1 MIPKIIQNSMRHFTA
16 TAAVILSL
24 ACMFSCKKEK
34 GGGDTL
40 EKIYF
45 VDPASASMVLTQGQ
59 TGYIMYA
66 TVPESAA
73 ATAVMEWS
81 SSDTNIAE
89 VFNGQVTAIAPGNT
103 VITVKCGNVSATL
116 DVQVVPIPVTSFN
129 VPKSMNAY
137 MDMPTPIKLT
147 VEPAEAN
154 AASLEWKSD
163 NPEIA
168 EVVIESGKAFVNAKK
183 EGGCKITV
191 TPYNN
196 SEASQQIAVTVYPA
210 IFKLM
215 RRSISGESGYVEIL
229 NDDSFDIT
237 DIGMPTYEGM
247 RYIEMIR
254 LDGGELLDSSVEVNN
269 ENSGIV
275 SITKHKRSES
285 KIILNAEE
293 KSEVGATKIS
303 VSLKDDDNVYTK
315 TFTITRQKHDFT
327 SDTKI
332 CRIYTETPVNDVE
345 EMAREAI
352 LAVQMFPAV
361 NAVWTSS
368 NESVAKVAP
377 LTVDGTGFSPM
388 AEIRTFGEY
397 GSAEITATDESG
409 EHTRKFTVRVSKAS
423 FPAGTK
429 ICIRVDGHIEPVGE
443 STTIRASY
451 DGRNDEAFGL
461 MDASGNYLSTFTNF
475 KWTIESPSCECSLT
489 PVGASGVVIAPISTT
504 TFSGSK
510 TATLVCTDDAGNRL
524 THKIFIDS
532 PNAFR
537 GVENLRVTV
546 DGKSY
551 TGNAKVDI
559 GKTATIDIAKLT
571 YGSSYDGLKWENVGV
586 LGSVYGRTKLNNNS
600 SGSLMSIEFT
610 PNRKMEAM
618 PISVEDEIG
627 QVRKIYISSAKFHFP
642 DGAKLYYSY
651 TAVNPTNSGWKEATS
666 GVLLRPNISTN
677 IKIATSETGAPVVDK
692 AYYYQVW
699 ASAIEKSKKN
709 QYVNEFSPLYNED
722 YNVFSVF
729 VNGYPPRD
737 DAPEPYGITVKD
749 DYGTSLY
756 NQFYIHELVKFDS
769 STEFFVWASL
779 GGAGRGY
786 SVKYDKG
793 KDKRLY
799 VDVDPP
805 SSGKI
810 PEVRITWT
818 LSYNAGYYIFPEAR
832 ITNSVGEQSEYSMYH
847 VRQVKFNPV
856 SSTAS
861 SPTKVVLFDDYGN
874 TKTIYISYNI
884 KN

>member
-1 MIPKIIQNSMRHFTA
+1 MRRFTS
-16 TAAVILSL
+16 AVAVLLSL
-24 ACMFSCKKEK
+24 ACAFSCKKEK
-34 GGGDTL
+34 GGGDAL

-45 VDPASASMVLTQGQ
+45 VDPASASMVLSQGQ

-116 DVQVVPIPVTSFN
+116 DVQVVPIPVTSFS

-137 MDMPTPIKLT
+137 MDMPTLIKLT

-215 RRSISGESGYVEIL
+215 RRSISGESSYVEIL

-237 DIGMPTYEGM
+237 DVGMPYEGI
-247 RYIEMIR
+247 RCIEMIR
-254 LDGGELLDSSVEVNN
+254 LDGDKLLESSVEVNN

-275 SITKHKRSES
+275 SITKRQRSES
-285 KIILNAEE
+285 KVLLNVEE
-293 KSEVGATKIS
+293 KSEVGATKVS
-303 VSLKDDDNVYTK
+303 VSLKEDDNVYTK

-345 EMAREAI
+345 EMARNATME
-352 LAVQMFPAV
+352 VQMFPAV

-377 LTVDGTGFSPM
+377 LTSDGTGFSPM

-409 EHTRKFTVRVSKAS
+409 EHTRKFTVKVSKAS

-429 ICIRVDGHIEPVGE
+429 ICIRVNGKLEPVGE

-451 DGRNDEAFGL
+451 DGRNDAGFGL

-475 KWTIESPSCECSLT
+475 KWTIESPSCECSLS
-489 PVGASGVVIAPISTT
+489 PVGASGVIVAPISTT
-504 TFSGSK
+504 AFSGSK

-524 THKIFIDS
+524 THKIFIAS
-532 PNAFR
+532 PNAFS
-537 GVENLRVTV
+537 GVHNLRVTV

-551 TGNAKVDI
+551 TSNAKVDI
-559 GKTATIDIAKLT
+559 GKTATIDIAKMKYT
-571 YGSSYDGLKWENVGV
+571 SDYDGLKWQNVGV
-586 LGSVYGRTKLNNNS
+586 LGGVYGTTKLNNNS

-642 DGAKLYYSY
+642 EGAKLYYSY
-651 TAVNPTNSGWKEATS
+651 GNVDPTGGYWAE
-666 GVLLRPNISTN
+666 VLDGMPLKNYEGTCL
-677 IKIATSETGAPVVDK
+677 KIATSAAGKPIVDK
-692 AYYYQVW
+692 AYWDQIW
-699 ASAIEKSKKN
+699 ASAIEKSKNNSYVYEFGDIMINSLKPENVFAIFTKQYPAKN
-709 QYVNEFSPLYNED
+709 QEY
-722 YNVFSVF
+722 
-729 VNGYPPRD
+729 
-737 DAPEPYGITVKD
+737 EPYSIEVKD
-749 DYGTSLY
+749 DYGTAISAR
-756 NQFYIHELVKFDS
+756 FYIREWVKFDS
-769 STEFFVWASL
+769 DTRFEIGKKNGNLFIDYNNGSSESIKIPKSELFSDGSIFVRMKF
-779 GGAGRGY
+779 GN
-786 SVKYDKG
+786 V
-793 KDKRLY
+793 LY
-799 VDVDPP
+799 RFPRIIVTNSAKQGNPHEYYLYHEIFIREYP
-805 SSGKI
+805 TSSG
-810 PEVRITWT
+810 PGTR
-818 LSYNAGYYIFPEAR
+818 LIF
-832 ITNSVGEQSEYSMYH
+832 S
-847 VRQVKFNPV
+847 
-856 SSTAS
+856 
-861 SPTKVVLFDDYGN
+861 DDFGN
-874 TKTIYISYNI
+874 MKTFTFTTY
-884 KN
+884 

>member
-1 MIPKIIQNSMRHFTA
+1 MIPKIIQNPMRRF
-16 TAAVILSL
+16 TAAVAVLLSL
-24 ACMFSCKKEK
+24 ACAFSCKKEK

-45 VDPASASMVLTQGQ
+45 VDPASASMVLSQGQ

-116 DVQVVPIPVTSFN
+116 DVQVVPIPVTSFS

-147 VEPAEAN
+147 VQPAEAN

-196 SEASQQIAVTVYPA
+196 SEASQQISVTVYPA

-215 RRSISGESGYVEIL
+215 RQSISGESGYVEIL

-275 SITKHKRSES
+275 SITKSKRSES
-285 KIILNAEE
+285 KILLNAEE
-293 KSEVGATKIS
+293 KSEVGATKVS
-303 VSLKDDDNVYTK
+303 VSLKEDDNVYTK

-352 LAVQMFPAV
+352 LAVQMLPAV

-377 LTVDGTGFSPM
+377 LTSDGTGFSPM

-409 EHTRKFTVRVSKAS
+409 EHTRKFTVKVSKAS

-429 ICIRVDGHIEPVGE
+429 IGIRVNGKIEPVGE
-443 STTIRASY
+443 STKIRASY

-475 KWTIESPSCECSLT
+475 KWTIESPSCECRLAT
-489 PVGASGVVIAPISTT
+489 VGASGVVVTPISTT

-510 TATLVCTDDAGNRL
+510 TATLVCTDDAGNQL
-524 THKIFIDS
+524 KHNIIIYS
-532 PNAFR
+532 PIAFGRNALGAKVNSEMFY
-537 GVENLRVTV
+537 E
-546 DGKSY
+546 D
-551 TGNAKVDI
+551 AKVDI
-559 GKTATIDIAKLT
+559 GNKAVVALYGNKKVPVTLAGVKWSGLEKLNS
-571 YGSSYDGLKWENVGV
+571 YGSVNISTNSTNTISYF
-586 LGSVYGRTKLNNNS
+586 
-600 SGSLMSIEFT
+600 EFT
-610 PNRKMEAM
+610 PNQKMESVT
-618 PISVEDEIG
+618 ITVEDEIG
-627 QVRKIYISSAKFHFP
+627 QEQTLRIQSAAFHFP
-642 DGAKLYYSY
+642 KGAKLYYSY
-651 TAVNPTNSGWKEATS
+651 GNVDPTGGYWAE
-666 GVLLRPNISTN
+666 VLDGMPLKNDAGTYL
-677 IKIATSETGAPVVDK
+677 KIATSAEGKPIVDK
-692 AYYYQVW
+692 AYWDQIW
-699 ASAIEKSKKN
+699 ASAIEKSKN
-709 QYVNEFSPLYNED
+709 HSYIGEFD
-722 YNVFSVF
+722 DIRINVLRPWNIFGVF
-729 VNGYPPRD
+729 TKKYPTKYQE
-737 DAPEPYGITVKD
+737 PEYYSIEAKD
-749 DYGTSLY
+749 DYGTALSAG
-756 NQFYIHELVKFDS
+756 FYIREWVKFDS
-769 STEFFVWASL
+769 DTRFEIGKNKGNLFIDYNNGSSESIRIPKSELFSDGSIFV
-779 GGAGRGY
+779 R
-786 SVKYDKG
+786 VKFG
-793 KDKRLY
+793 NVLY
-799 VDVDPP
+799 RFPRIIVTNSAKPDNPHEYYLYHEKFIREYP
-805 SSGKI
+805 TSSSGSGT
-810 PEVRITWT
+810 R
-818 LSYNAGYYIFPEAR
+818 LIFSDDFGNMKTFTFT
-832 ITNSVGEQSEYSMYH
+832 TN
-847 VRQVKFNPV
+847 
-856 SSTAS
+856 
-861 SPTKVVLFDDYGN
+861 
-874 TKTIYISYNI
+874 
-884 KN
+884 

>member
-1 MIPKIIQNSMRHFTA
+1 MIPKIIQNPMRRF
-16 TAAVILSL
+16 TAAVAVLLSL
-24 ACMFSCKKEK
+24 ACAFSCKKEK

-116 DVQVVPIPVTSFN
+116 DVQVVPIPVTSFS

-137 MDMPTPIKLT
+137 MDMPTPVKLT

-183 EGGCKITV
+183 EGRCKITV

-196 SEASQQIAVTVYPA
+196 SEASQQISVTVYPA

-215 RRSISGESGYVEIL
+215 RKSISDESGYVEIL

-237 DIGMPTYEGM
+237 DIGMPTYEGI
-247 RYIEMIR
+247 RCIEMIR
-254 LDGGELLDSSVEVNN
+254 LDGSELLDSSVEVNN

-275 SITKHKRSES
+275 SITKYKRSES
-285 KIILNAEE
+285 KILLNAEE
-293 KSEVGATKIS
+293 KSEVGATKVS
-303 VSLKDDDNVYTK
+303 VSLKEDDNVYTK

-345 EMAREAI
+345 EMAREAM
-352 LAVQMFPAV
+352 LEVQMFPAV
-361 NAVWTSS
+361 NAFWTSS
-368 NESVAKVAP
+368 NESVAKVVP

-429 ICIRVDGHIEPVGE
+429 ICIRVGGKIEPVGE

-461 MDASGNYLSTFTNF
+461 MDASGNYLTTFTNF
-475 KWTIESPSCECSLT
+475 KWTIESPSCECRLS
-489 PVGASGVVIAPISTT
+489 PVGASGVVVAPISTT

-532 PNAFR
+532 PNAFS
-537 GVENLRVTV
+537 GVHNLRVTV

-551 TGNAKVDI
+551 TSTAKVDI

-571 YGSSYDGLKWENVGV
+571 FDSSYDGLKWENVGV
-586 LGSVYGRTKLNNNS
+586 LGSVYGTTKLNNNS
-600 SGSLMSIEFT
+600 SGSLQSIEFT

-627 QVRKIYISSAKFHFP
+627 QVRKIYITSAEFQFP
-642 DGAKLYYSY
+642 EGAK
-651 TAVNPTNSGWKEATS
+651 
-666 GVLLRPNISTN
+666 
-677 IKIATSETGAPVVDK
+677 
-692 AYYYQVW
+692 
-699 ASAIEKSKKN
+699 
-709 QYVNEFSPLYNED
+709 
-722 YNVFSVF
+722 
-729 VNGYPPRD
+729 
-737 DAPEPYGITVKD
+737 
-749 DYGTSLY
+749 
-756 NQFYIHELVKFDS
+756 
-769 STEFFVWASL
+769 
-779 GGAGRGY
+779 
-786 SVKYDKG
+786 
-793 KDKRLY
+793 
-799 VDVDPP
+799 
-805 SSGKI
+805 
-810 PEVRITWT
+810 
-818 LSYNAGYYIFPEAR
+818 
-832 ITNSVGEQSEYSMYH
+832 
-847 VRQVKFNPV
+847 
-856 SSTAS
+856 
-861 SPTKVVLFDDYGN
+861 
-874 TKTIYISYNI
+874 IYISYNKSTWNTSDDCVFFNNGSTYFRVGTSATDFVKSGSPVKWSFVKTYPKSNYNSTFRALPSGDASIYALSPTSYPKDYDDDDYTLVAKDAYGTEVSERFKVKKFMNFNDDIWFRVSYYVNEPYYDENGAYHSSKMKSSKYKFESGIDKYLTLPKNLSSYDAIVDCCPYENGYGNAVYINRAEISDFKNGSISTRTEKPAFRPTVTTISEQYARVTLYDDYGNKKAFYI
-884 KN
+884 KRK

>member
-1 MIPKIIQNSMRHFTA
+1 
-16 TAAVILSL
+16 
-24 ACMFSCKKEK
+24 
-34 GGGDTL
+34 
-40 EKIYF
+40 
-45 VDPASASMVLTQGQ
+45 
-59 TGYIMYA
+59 MYA

-116 DVQVVPIPVTSFN
+116 DVQVVPIPVTSFS

-137 MDMPTPIKLT
+137 MDMPTPVKLT
-147 VEPAEAN
+147 LEPEEAN
-154 AASLEWKSD
+154 AASLLWESD

-183 EGGCKITV
+183 EGGCKISV
-191 TPYNN
+191 TPYN
-196 SEASQQIAVTVYPA
+196 SSDASQKIEVTVYPA

-215 RRSISGESGYVEIL
+215 RRSISDESGYVEIL

-293 KSEVGATKIS
+293 KSEVGATKVS
-303 VSLKDDDNVYTK
+303 VSLKEDDNVYTK

-409 EHTRKFTVRVSKAS
+409 EHTRKFTVKVSKAS

-429 ICIRVDGHIEPVGE
+429 ICIRVGGKIEPVGE

-475 KWTIESPSCECSLT
+475 KWTIESPSCECRLT
-489 PVGASGVVIAPISTT
+489 RVGASGVVVAPISTT

-532 PNAFR
+532 PNAFS
-537 GVENLRVTV
+537 GVHNLRVTV

-551 TGNAKVDI
+551 TSNAKVDI

-571 YGSSYDGLKWENVGV
+571 FDSSYDGLKWENVGV
-586 LGSVYGRTKLNNNS
+586 LGSVYGTTKLNNNS

-627 QVRKIYISSAKFHFP
+627 QVRKIYISSGAFQFP
-642 DGAKLYYSY
+642 EGAK
-651 TAVNPTNSGWKEATS
+651 
-666 GVLLRPNISTN
+666 
-677 IKIATSETGAPVVDK
+677 
-692 AYYYQVW
+692 
-699 ASAIEKSKKN
+699 
-709 QYVNEFSPLYNED
+709 
-722 YNVFSVF
+722 
-729 VNGYPPRD
+729 
-737 DAPEPYGITVKD
+737 
-749 DYGTSLY
+749 
-756 NQFYIHELVKFDS
+756 
-769 STEFFVWASL
+769 
-779 GGAGRGY
+779 
-786 SVKYDKG
+786 
-793 KDKRLY
+793 
-799 VDVDPP
+799 
-805 SSGKI
+805 
-810 PEVRITWT
+810 
-818 LSYNAGYYIFPEAR
+818 
-832 ITNSVGEQSEYSMYH
+832 
-847 VRQVKFNPV
+847 
-856 SSTAS
+856 
-861 SPTKVVLFDDYGN
+861 
-874 TKTIYISYNI
+874 IYISYNKSTWNTSNDCVFFNNGSTYFRVGTSATDFVKSGLPVEWSLVQTYPNSNYGSKLRVLPSEDASQYVLSPVAYADDYKADDYILIAKDAYGTEVRSGFKVKKFMNFNNAVWPRLKYYDNGAQKTVTLTYSFDSGKDVYVTLPAKATNLVVLECSPYENGNTVYVNRAEIIDFKNGSVGMRIRTKKPAFSEEVTI
-884 KN
+884 KSGEYARITFYDDYENKKAFYIKKK

>member
-1 MIPKIIQNSMRHFTA
+1 MIPKIIQNPMRHFTA
-16 TAAVILSL
+16 AVAVLLSL
-24 ACMFSCKKEK
+24 SCAFSCKKEK

-45 VDPASASMVLTQGQ
+45 VDPASASMVLSQGQ

-116 DVQVVPIPVTSFN
+116 DVQVVPIPVTSFS

-137 MDMPTPIKLT
+137 LDMPTPIKLT
-147 VEPAEAN
+147 VEPAKAN

-196 SEASQQIAVTVYPA
+196 SDASQQISVTVYPA

-215 RRSISGESGYVEIL
+215 RRSISGESSYVEIL

-237 DIGMPTYEGM
+237 DIGMPYEGI
-247 RYIEMIR
+247 RCIEMIR
-254 LDGGELLDSSVEVNN
+254 LDGDKLLESSVEVNN

-275 SITKHKRSES
+275 SITKRQRSES
-285 KIILNAEE
+285 KVLLNVEE
-293 KSEVGATKIS
+293 KSEVGATKVS
-303 VSLKDDDNVYTK
+303 VSLKEDDNVYTK

-345 EMAREAI
+345 EMARNATME
-352 LAVQMFPAV
+352 VQMFPAV

-368 NESVAKVAP
+368 NESVAKVVPA
-377 LTVDGTGFSPM
+377 TSDGTGFSPM
-388 AEIRTFGEY
+388 AEIRTFDEY

-409 EHTRKFTVRVSKAS
+409 EHTRKFTVKVSKAS
-423 FPAGTK
+423 FPTGTK
-429 ICIRVDGHIEPVGE
+429 IGIRVGGKIEPVGE

-451 DGRNDEAFGL
+451 DGRNDAGFGL
-461 MDASGNYLSTFTNF
+461 MDASGNYLTTFTNF

-489 PVGASGVVIAPISTT
+489 PVGASGVVVTPISTT

-532 PNAFR
+532 PNAFS
-537 GVENLRVTV
+537 GVQNLRVTV

-551 TGNAKVDI
+551 TSNAKVDI

-571 YGSSYDGLKWENVGV
+571 VDSSYDGLKWENVGV
-586 LGSVYGRTKLNNNS
+586 LGSVYGTTKLNNNS

-627 QVRKIYISSAKFHFP
+627 QVRKIYISSAEFQFP
-642 DGAKLYYSY
+642 EGAKIYISYYKSTWSTSDDCLFFNNGNTYFRVGTSATDFVKSGSPVKWSCVKTYPKLNYSSTLRALPGGDASIYALSPTSY
-651 TAVNPTNSGWKEATS
+651 
-666 GVLLRPNISTN
+666 PN
-677 IKIATSETGAPVVDK
+677 
-692 AYYYQVW
+692 
-699 ASAIEKSKKN
+699 
-709 QYVNEFSPLYNED
+709 D
-722 YNVFSVF
+722 YRTDEYTLVAK
-729 VNGYPPRD
+729 
-737 DAPEPYGITVKD
+737 DA
-749 DYGTSLY
+749 YGTEIESR
-756 NQFYIHELVKFDS
+756 FKVKKFMNFNDGIWFRLS
-769 STEFFVWASL
+769 YYVPGSQ
-779 GGAGRGY
+779 GAVAKGWNY
-786 SVKYDKG
+786 KFESG
-793 KDKRLY
+793 KDTYVTLPKGAYNY
-799 VDVDPP
+799 VDMDCCPYEYGNCVYVSRAEIIDFENGSVGTRTIKPALGAKATTI
-805 SSGKI
+805 S
-810 PEVRITWT
+810 EQ
-818 LSYNAGYYIFPEAR
+818 YAR
-832 ITNSVGEQSEYSMYH
+832 ITLY
-847 VRQVKFNPV
+847 
-856 SSTAS
+856 
-861 SPTKVVLFDDYGN
+861 DDYGN
-874 TKTIYISYNI
+874 KKAFYI
-884 KN
+884 KNK

>member
-1 MIPKIIQNSMRHFTA
+1 MIPKIIQNPMRRF
-16 TAAVILSL
+16 TAAVAVLLSL
-24 ACMFSCKKEK
+24 ACAFSCKKEK

-45 VDPASASMVLTQGQ
+45 VDPASASMVLSQGQ

-116 DVQVVPIPVTSFN
+116 DVQVVPIPVTNFS

-196 SEASQQIAVTVYPA
+196 SEASQQISVTVYPA

-215 RRSISGESGYVEIL
+215 RRSISGESSYVEIL

-237 DIGMPTYEGM
+237 DIGMPYEGI
-247 RYIEMIR
+247 RCIEMIR
-254 LDGGELLDSSVEVNN
+254 LDGSELLESSVEVNN

-275 SITKHKRSES
+275 SITKRQRSES
-285 KIILNAEE
+285 KVLLNVEE
-293 KSEVGATKIS
+293 KSEVGATKVS
-303 VSLKDDDNVYTK
+303 VSLKEDDNVYTK

-345 EMAREAI
+345 EMARNATME
-352 LAVQMFPAV
+352 VQMFPAV

-368 NESVAKVAP
+368 NESVAKVVPA
-377 LTVDGTGFSPM
+377 TSDGTGFSPM
-388 AEIRTFGEY
+388 AEIRTFDEY

-409 EHTRKFTVRVSKAS
+409 EHTRKFTVKVSKAS

-429 ICIRVDGHIEPVGE
+429 IGTRVGGKLVPVGE
-443 STTIRASY
+443 STTLRASY
-451 DGRNDEAFGL
+451 DGRNDAGFGL

-489 PVGASGVVIAPISTT
+489 PVGASGVIVAPISTT

-532 PNAFR
+532 PNAFS
-537 GVENLRVTV
+537 GVHNLRVTV

-551 TGNAKVDI
+551 TSNAKVDI
-559 GKTATIDIAKLT
+559 GKTATIDIAKFT
-571 YGSSYDGLKWENVGV
+571 FDSSYDGLKWENVGV
-586 LGSVYGRTKLNNNS
+586 LGSVYGTTKLNNNS

-627 QVRKIYISSAKFHFP
+627 QVKKIYISSAKFQFP
-642 DGAKLYYSY
+642 EGAKLYYSY
-651 TAVNPTNSGWKEATS
+651 GNVDPTGGYWAE
-666 GVLLRPNISTN
+666 VLDGMPLKNYEGTCL
-677 IKIATSETGAPVVDK
+677 KIATSAAGKPIVDK
-692 AYYYQVW
+692 AYWDQIW
-699 ASAIEKSKKN
+699 ASAIEKSKNNSYVYEFGATMINALKPENVFAIFTKQYPAKN
-709 QYVNEFSPLYNED
+709 QEY
-722 YNVFSVF
+722 
-729 VNGYPPRD
+729 
-737 DAPEPYGITVKD
+737 EPYSIEVKD
-749 DYGTSLY
+749 DYGTAISAR
-756 NQFYIHELVKFDS
+756 FYIREWVKFDS
-769 STEFFVWASL
+769 DTRFEIGKKNGNLFIDYNNGNSESIKIPKSELFSDGSIFVRMKF
-779 GGAGRGY
+779 GN
-786 SVKYDKG
+786 V
-793 KDKRLY
+793 LY
-799 VDVDPP
+799 RFPRIIVTNSAKPGNP
-805 SSGKI
+805 YEYYLYHETFIREYPTSSSGSGT
-810 PEVRITWT
+810 R
-818 LSYNAGYYIFPEAR
+818 LIFSDDFGNMKTFTFT
-832 ITNSVGEQSEYSMYH
+832 TN
-847 VRQVKFNPV
+847 
-856 SSTAS
+856 
-861 SPTKVVLFDDYGN
+861 
-874 TKTIYISYNI
+874 
-884 KN
+884 

>member
-1 MIPKIIQNSMRHFTA
+1 
-16 TAAVILSL
+16 
-24 ACMFSCKKEK
+24 
-34 GGGDTL
+34 
-40 EKIYF
+40 
-45 VDPASASMVLTQGQ
+45 MVLSQGQ

-103 VITVKCGNVSATL
+103 VITVRCGNVSATL
-116 DVQVVPIPVTSFN
+116 DVQVVPIPVTSFS

-147 VEPAEAN
+147 VEPAKAN

-183 EGGCKITV
+183 EGGCKISV

-196 SEASQQIAVTVYPA
+196 SDASQKIEVTVYPA

-237 DIGMPTYEGM
+237 DIGMPTYEGI
-247 RYIEMIR
+247 RCIEMIR
-254 LDGGELLDSSVEVNN
+254 LDGSSLLESSVEVNN

-275 SITKHKRSES
+275 SITKRQRSES
-285 KIILNAEE
+285 KVLLNVEE
-293 KSEVGATKIS
+293 KSEVGATKVS
-303 VSLKDDDNVYTK
+303 VSLKEDDNVYTK
-315 TFTITRQKHDFT
+315 SFTITRQKHDFT

-345 EMAREAI
+345 EMARNATME
-352 LAVQMFPAV
+352 VQMFPAV

-368 NESVAKVAP
+368 NESVAKVVP
-377 LTVDGTGFSPM
+377 TTSDGTGFSPM

-429 ICIRVDGHIEPVGE
+429 IGIRVNGKIEPVGE

-451 DGRNDEAFGL
+451 DGRNDEGFCL
-461 MDASGNYLSTFTNF
+461 MDASGNYLTTFTNF
-475 KWTIESPSCECSLT
+475 KWTIESPSCECRLAT
-489 PVGASGVVIAPISTT
+489 AGASGVVVTPISTT

-532 PNAFR
+532 PNAFS
-537 GVENLRVTV
+537 GVQNLRVTV

-551 TGNAKVDI
+551 TSNAKVDI

-571 YGSSYDGLKWENVGV
+571 VDSSYDGLKWENVGV
-586 LGSVYGRTKLNNNS
+586 LGSVYGTTKLNNNS

-627 QVRKIYISSAKFHFP
+627 QVKKIYISSAEFQFP
-642 DGAKLYYSY
+642 EGAKIYISYYKSTWSTSDDCLFFNNGNTYFRVGTSATDFVKSGSPVKWSCVKTYPKLNYSSTLRALPGGDASIYALSPTSY
-651 TAVNPTNSGWKEATS
+651 
-666 GVLLRPNISTN
+666 PN
-677 IKIATSETGAPVVDK
+677 
-692 AYYYQVW
+692 
-699 ASAIEKSKKN
+699 
-709 QYVNEFSPLYNED
+709 D
-722 YNVFSVF
+722 YRTDEYTLVAK
-729 VNGYPPRD
+729 
-737 DAPEPYGITVKD
+737 DA
-749 DYGTSLY
+749 YGTEIESR
-756 NQFYIHELVKFDS
+756 FKVKKFMNFNDGIWFRLS
-769 STEFFVWASL
+769 YYVPGSQ
-779 GGAGRGY
+779 GAVAKGWNY
-786 SVKYDKG
+786 KFESG
-793 KDKRLY
+793 KDTYVTLPKGAYNY
-799 VDVDPP
+799 VDMDCCPYEYGNCVYVSRAEIIDFENGSVGTRTIKPALGAKATTI
-805 SSGKI
+805 S
-810 PEVRITWT
+810 EQ
-818 LSYNAGYYIFPEAR
+818 YAR
-832 ITNSVGEQSEYSMYH
+832 ITLY
-847 VRQVKFNPV
+847 
-856 SSTAS
+856 
-861 SPTKVVLFDDYGN
+861 DDYGN
-874 TKTIYISYNI
+874 KKAFYI
-884 KN
+884 KNK

>member
-1 MIPKIIQNSMRHFTA
+1 MIPKIIQNPMRRF
-16 TAAVILSL
+16 TAAVAVLLSL
-24 ACMFSCKKEK
+24 ACAFSCKKEK
-34 GGGDTL
+34 GGGDAL

-45 VDPASASMVLTQGQ
+45 VDPASASMVLSQGQ

-116 DVQVVPIPVTSFN
+116 DVQVVPIPVTNFS

-196 SEASQQIAVTVYPA
+196 SEASQQISVTVYPA

-215 RRSISGESGYVEIL
+215 RRSISGESSYVEIL

-254 LDGGELLDSSVEVNN
+254 LDGGELLDSSVDVYN
-269 ENSGIV
+269 ENPGIV
-275 SITKHKRSES
+275 SITKSKRSES
-285 KIILNAEE
+285 KILLNAEE
-293 KSEVGATKIS
+293 KSEVGATKVS
-303 VSLKDDDNVYTK
+303 VSLKEDDNVYTK

-345 EMAREAI
+345 EMARNATMD
-352 LAVQMFPAV
+352 VQMFPAV

-368 NESVAKVAP
+368 NESVAKVVPA
-377 LTVDGTGFSPM
+377 TSDGTGFSPM
-388 AEIRTFGEY
+388 AEIQTFGEY

-429 ICIRVDGHIEPVGE
+429 ISTRVNNNYVPVGE

-451 DGRNDEAFGL
+451 DGRNAGGFGL
-461 MDASGNYLSTFTNF
+461 LEASGNPSTFSNI
-475 KWTIESPSCECSLT
+475 KWTIESPSCECRLT
-489 PVGASGVVIAPISTT
+489 QVGANGVIIRPISKT

-532 PNAFR
+532 PNAFS
-537 GVENLRVTV
+537 GVNNLRVTV

-551 TGNAKVDI
+551 TSNAKVDI

-571 YGSSYDGLKWENVGV
+571 FASSYDGLKWENVGV
-586 LGSVYGRTKLNNNS
+586 LGSVYGTTKLNNNS

-627 QVRKIYISSAKFHFP
+627 QVKKIYISSAKFHFP
-642 DGAKLYYSY
+642 EGAKLYYSY
-651 TAVNPTNSGWKEATS
+651 GNVDPTGGYWAE
-666 GVLLRPNISTN
+666 VLDGMPLKNDAGTYL
-677 IKIATSETGAPVVDK
+677 KIATSAEGKPIVDK
-692 AYYYQVW
+692 AYWDQIW
-699 ASAIEKSKKN
+699 ASAIEKSKNHSYIGEFDDIRINVLRPWNIFGLFTKKYPAKN
-709 QYVNEFSPLYNED
+709 QD
-722 YNVFSVF
+722 
-729 VNGYPPRD
+729 
-737 DAPEPYGITVKD
+737 PEPYSIEVKD
-749 DYGTSLY
+749 DYGTAISAR
-756 NQFYIHELVKFDS
+756 FYIREWVKFDS
-769 STEFFVWASL
+769 DTRFEIGKKNGNLFIDYNNGSSESIRIPKSDLFSDGSIFVRMKF
-779 GGAGRGY
+779 GN
-786 SVKYDKG
+786 V
-793 KDKRLY
+793 LY
-799 VDVDPP
+799 RFSRIIVTNSAKPDNPHEYYLYHENFIREYP
-805 SSGKI
+805 TSSSGSGT
-810 PEVRITWT
+810 R
-818 LSYNAGYYIFPEAR
+818 LIFSDDFGNMKTFTFT
-832 ITNSVGEQSEYSMYH
+832 TN
-847 VRQVKFNPV
+847 
-856 SSTAS
+856 
-861 SPTKVVLFDDYGN
+861 
-874 TKTIYISYNI
+874 
-884 KN
+884 

>member
-1 MIPKIIQNSMRHFTA
+1 MRHFTA

-103 VITVKCGNVSATL
+103 VITVRCGNVSATV
-116 DVQVVPIPVTSFN
+116 DVQVVPIPVTSFS

-196 SEASQQIAVTVYPA
+196 SEASQQISVTVYPA

-215 RRSISGESGYVEIL
+215 RRSISGESSYVEIL

-254 LDGGELLDSSVEVNN
+254 VDGGELLDSSVDVYN
-269 ENSGIV
+269 ENPGIV

-293 KSEVGATKIS
+293 KSEVGAAKIS
-303 VSLKDDDNVYTK
+303 VSLKEDDNVYTK
-315 TFTITRQKHDFT
+315 TFTITRQKHDFS

-377 LTVDGTGFSPM
+377 LTIDGTGFSPM

-429 ICIRVDGHIEPVGE
+429 IGTRVGGKIEPVGE

-475 KWTIESPSCECSLT
+475 KWTIESPSCECSLS
-489 PVGASGVVIAPISTT
+489 PVGASGVVVAPISNTA
-504 TFSGSK
+504 FSGSK

-532 PNAFR
+532 PNAFS
-537 GVENLRVTV
+537 GVQNLRVTV

-551 TGNAKVDI
+551 TSNAKVDI

-571 YGSSYDGLKWENVGV
+571 LDSSYDGLKWQNVGV
-586 LGSVYGRTKLNNNS
+586 LGSVYGTTKLNNNS

-627 QVRKIYISSAKFHFP
+627 QVRKIYITSAEFQFP
-642 DGAKLYYSY
+642 EGAKLYCSY
-651 TAVNPTNSGWKEATS
+651 GNVDPTGGYWAE
-666 GVLLRPNISTN
+666 VLDGMPLKNYEGTCL
-677 IKIATSETGAPVVDK
+677 KIATSAAGKPIVDK
-692 AYYYQVW
+692 AYWDQIW
-699 ASAIEKSKKN
+699 ASAIEKSKNNSYVYEFGATMINALKTENVFAIFTKQYPAKN
-709 QYVNEFSPLYNED
+709 QEY
-722 YNVFSVF
+722 
-729 VNGYPPRD
+729 
-737 DAPEPYGITVKD
+737 EPYSIEVKD
-749 DYGTSLY
+749 DYGTALSAR
-756 NQFYIHELVKFDS
+756 FYIREWVKFDS
-769 STEFFVWASL
+769 DTRFEIGKKNGNLFIDYNNGSSESIKIPKSELFSDGSIFVRMKF
-779 GGAGRGY
+779 GN
-786 SVKYDKG
+786 V
-793 KDKRLY
+793 LY
-799 VDVDPP
+799 RFPRIIVTNSAKQGNPHEYYLYHETFIWEYP
-805 SSGKI
+805 TSSG
-810 PEVRITWT
+810 PGTR
-818 LSYNAGYYIFPEAR
+818 LIFSDDFGNMKTFTFT
-832 ITNSVGEQSEYSMYH
+832 TN
-847 VRQVKFNPV
+847 
-856 SSTAS
+856 
-861 SPTKVVLFDDYGN
+861 
-874 TKTIYISYNI
+874 
-884 KN
+884 

>member
-1 MIPKIIQNSMRHFTA
+1 MIPKIIQNPMRRF
-16 TAAVILSL
+16 TAAVAVLLSL
-24 ACMFSCKKEK
+24 ACAFSCKKEK
-34 GGGDTL
+34 GGGDAL

-45 VDPASASMVLTQGQ
+45 VDPASASMVLSQGQ

-116 DVQVVPIPVTSFN
+116 DVQVVPIPVTSFS

-196 SEASQQIAVTVYPA
+196 SEASQQISVTVYPA

-215 RRSISGESGYVEIL
+215 RRSISGESSYVEIL

-237 DIGMPTYEGM
+237 DIGIPSYEGM

-254 LDGGELLDSSVEVNN
+254 LDGSELLESSVEVNN

-275 SITKHKRSES
+275 SITKRQRSES
-285 KIILNAEE
+285 KVLLNVEE
-293 KSEVGATKIS
+293 KSEVGATKVS
-303 VSLKDDDNVYTK
+303 VSLKEDDNVYTK

-345 EMAREAI
+345 EMARNATME
-352 LAVQMFPAV
+352 VQMFPAV

-368 NESVAKVAP
+368 NESVAKVVPA
-377 LTVDGTGFSPM
+377 TSDGTGFSPM
-388 AEIRTFGEY
+388 AEIQTFGEY

-429 ICIRVDGHIEPVGE
+429 ISTRVNNNYVPVGE

-451 DGRNDEAFGL
+451 DGRNAGGFGL
-461 MDASGNYLSTFTNF
+461 LEASGNPSTFSNI
-475 KWTIESPSCECSLT
+475 KWTIESPSCECRLT
-489 PVGASGVVIAPISTT
+489 QVGANGVIIRPISKT

-510 TATLVCTDDAGNRL
+510 TATLVCTDDAGNQL
-524 THKIFIDS
+524 KHKIIIYS
-532 PNAFR
+532 PIAFGRNALGAKVNSEMFY
-537 GVENLRVTV
+537 E
-546 DGKSY
+546 D
-551 TGNAKVDI
+551 AKVDI
-559 GKTATIDIAKLT
+559 GNKAVVALYGNKKVPVTLAGVKWSGLEKLNS
-571 YGSSYDGLKWENVGV
+571 YGSVNISTNSTNTISYF
-586 LGSVYGRTKLNNNS
+586 
-600 SGSLMSIEFT
+600 EFT
-610 PNRKMEAM
+610 PNQKMESVT
-618 PISVEDEIG
+618 ITVEDEIG
-627 QVRKIYISSAKFHFP
+627 QEQTLRIQSAAFHFP
-642 DGAKLYYSY
+642 KGAKLYYSY
-651 TAVNPTNSGWKEATS
+651 GNVDPTGGYWAE
-666 GVLLRPNISTN
+666 VLDGMPLKNDAGTYL
-677 IKIATSETGAPVVDK
+677 KIATSAEGKPIVDK
-692 AYYYQVW
+692 AYWDQIW
-699 ASAIEKSKKN
+699 ASAIEKSKN
-709 QYVNEFSPLYNED
+709 HSYIGEFD
-722 YNVFSVF
+722 DIRINVLRPWNIFGVF
-729 VNGYPPRD
+729 TKKYPTKYQE
-737 DAPEPYGITVKD
+737 PEYYSIEAKD
-749 DYGTSLY
+749 DYGTALSAG
-756 NQFYIHELVKFDS
+756 FYIREWVEFKSEDRFQIYMKKTSTYIKYGDGSAVHDDIPDSQLFSDGSIIVKLNFDGNAYR
-769 STEFFVWASL
+769 F
-779 GGAGRGY
+779 
-786 SVKYDKG
+786 
-793 KDKRLY
+793 
-799 VDVDPP
+799 P
-805 SSGKI
+805 
-810 PEVRITWT
+810 RI
-818 LSYNAGYYIFPEAR
+818 IV
-832 ITNSVGEQSEYSMYH
+832 TNSAKQDHPHEYYLYH
-847 VRQVKFNPV
+847 ANFVRVYPT
-856 SSTAS
+856 SS
-861 SPTKVVLFDDYGN
+861 SPATRLIFSDDFGN
-874 TKTIYISYNI
+874 MKTITFKLY
-884 KN
+884 